1 MNIILG
7 LSLQRDV
14 INYTRYEY
22 NAADMLS
29 PSLPSSSA
37 VSSLSAT
44 TFCAEK
50 LQTTAAKSG
59 SEYTGEKKRFDC
71 KLIAL
76 NEHISKL
83 MVVHI
88 FTKFIK

>member
-59 SEYTGEKKRFDC
+59 SDYTEQKRFDC

-88 FTKFIK
+88 FKKFLK